1 MAETYSFDVVSK
13 VNLQEVKNAVDQTQ
27 KEIHQRYD
35 LKGTKSDVSLEAE
48 TALVAVSDDE
58 YKMKAVLDILQAKL
72 VKRGVSLKAL
82 TYEKMEQALGG
93 TVRQRIGIQ
102 QGIPAEKAKA
112 IGKSIR
118 DAKMKVQTQIQDDQM
133 RVSSKNKDDLQA
145 AITHLRAEDF
155 GLDLEFLNYR

>member
-1 MAETYSFDVVSK
+1 MAATYSFDVVSK